1 MAESVFVNQLVS
13 DYVENG
19 FADSPEHGVLTR
31 PDGEGHV
38 ELARGANG
46 ESLDVF
52 IGGDFV
58 DTVNYDSDTFAED
71 LNGLIHEELGF

>member
-19 FADSPEHGVLTR
+19 LADSPEHGVLTR
-31 PDGEGHV
+31 PDGAGRV
-38 ELARGANG
+38 ELVPGEDG

-52 IGGDFV
+52 IDGDHV
-58 DTVNYDSDTFAED
+58 DTVSYDSDTFAED